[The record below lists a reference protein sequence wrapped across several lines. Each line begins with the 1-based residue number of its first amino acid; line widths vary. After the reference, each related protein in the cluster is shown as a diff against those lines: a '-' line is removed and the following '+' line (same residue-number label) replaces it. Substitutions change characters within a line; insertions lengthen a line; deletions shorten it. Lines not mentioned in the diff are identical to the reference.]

1 MVWLCERIIEEDGLV
16 QKVAI
21 IGAILF
27 TIITFMIGIVAFG
40 TFIAGLLVF
49 TFGSILL
56 EFIFRK
62 LVQWSLW

>member
-27 TIITFMIGIVAFG
+27 TIITFAIGIIAFG
-40 TFIAGLLVF
+40 TFTAGLLVF

-56 EFIFRK
+56 EFLFRK
-62 LVQWSLW
+62 LVKWSLW

>member
-56 EFIFRK
+56 EFLFRK
-62 LVQWSLW
+62 LVKRSLW